1 MAAKSSLHSSEFKS
15 QTLNRGLRCSKPT
28 PRDRK
33 PFSAPQA
40 ASDRAAGVNE
50 PDSTHIVRATRA
62 TCHIHAPPPP
72 SLLAWPAA
80 AATGDTTADSSTA
93 IATSAAH
100 PPSPKYLL
108 ARPRPEPGSERARV
122 PSSMKNPSISHEIP
136 SSSFLRPLSLS
147 SPRSW
152 QCMERGDGCR
162 RRSY

>member
-1 MAAKSSLHSSEFKS
+1 MAAKGKSSLHSSEFKS

-50 PDSTHIVRATRA
+50 PDSTHIVRATHSSDMPHSCTTASLSRSA
-62 TCHIHAPPPP
+62 SRSCDRRHHCRQQAVLPSPLPPPTLPHQNTSSLGLGP
-72 SLLAWPAA
+72 SQGA
-80 AATGDTTADSSTA
+80 
-93 IATSAAH
+93 
-100 PPSPKYLL
+100 
-108 ARPRPEPGSERARV
+108 SERARV

-136 SSSFLRPLSLS
+136 SS
-147 SPRSW
+147 PRSW